1 MTVVRRDQQSGA
13 VLIVALVFMLILAI
27 IGGAS
32 MQNATLQ
39 ERMAGNSKDLNIA
52 FQAAEIAIRGAEEVM
67 KTVKVGDFTGDN
79 GLYLSCP
86 DPDDNSKACS
96 EPSWQD
102 RESTGWRVV
111 AEEVAMVSRQ
121 PEFFIEQ
128 MSAFDD
134 PDAPLDAD
142 KTVSLQGYYRVTSR
156 GFGLND
162 RSVIV
167 LTTTYR
173 RKEE

>member
-67 KTVKVGDFTGDN
+67 KTVK
-79 GLYLSCP
+79 
-86 DPDDNSKACS
+86 
-96 EPSWQD
+96 
-102 RESTGWRVV
+102 
-111 AEEVAMVSRQ
+111 
-121 PEFFIEQ
+121 
-128 MSAFDD
+128 
-134 PDAPLDAD
+134 
-142 KTVSLQGYYRVTSR
+142 
-156 GFGLND
+156 
-162 RSVIV
+162 
-167 LTTTYR
+167 
-173 RKEE
+173 